1 MIEMKKNIEVKCR
14 SKIQERAQVFAKD
27 AYFSVGFVQKLNMGR
42 GDKRHKAENTPQ
54 RRNQWRCEYLAEN
67 TTNNEK

>member
-27 AYFSVGFVQKLNMGR
+27 AYFSVGVVQELSNGNADR
-42 GDKRHKAENTPQ
+42 
-54 RRNQWRCEYLAEN
+54 
-67 TTNNEK
+67 

>member
-27 AYFSVGFVQKLNMGR
+27 AYFSVGFVQKVNMGKVIK
-42 GDKRHKAENTPQ
+42 GIKLKILLKGEISPA
-54 RRNQWRCEYLAEN
+54 
-67 TTNNEK
+67 